1 MELLN
6 SEQATAI
13 KGGNLS
19 GCDSAHAVIINCYV

>member
-19 GCDSAHAVIINCYV
+19 DCDSAHAVIINCYV